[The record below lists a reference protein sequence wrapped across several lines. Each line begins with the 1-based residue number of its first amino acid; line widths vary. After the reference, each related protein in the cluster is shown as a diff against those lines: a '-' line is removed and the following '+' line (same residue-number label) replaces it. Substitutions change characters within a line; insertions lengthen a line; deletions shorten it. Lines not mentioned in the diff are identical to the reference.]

1 METLSVANTG
11 ITAEQAINV
20 RRGQDL
26 VTLKS
31 LDLSHNDL
39 SALNGPAQRA
49 ALGVVLA
56 RLVNLEELYL
66 TGTGIDGDT
75 ALVIVQN
82 INPNIRELS
91 LAGNNLEDWN
101 HPDLAHDL
109 TPAWDQLLDRWDLID
124 LSDTAINAQ
133 AASAIVPYIERTHE
147 GVPKEVIAE
156 LDEPGFHRGVTLDL
170 SNNYLTRFG
179 SGWMR
184 NWEFVEVNDLSCNE
198 LTTLRPEW
206 FLPVRD
212 HLETLVLQG
221 NPFDPQLDRDEFE
234 AVLPNIHLHTFAFRG
249 CQRSNYTIPKSTTRV
264 LRLEPT
270 IRGIAINPGS
280 TVRLAVDVYGRQDL
294 LDNSLAD
301 SVFIIWDDEHVGG
314 TFTGT
319 GRRVEYTA
327 PETPGN
333 YTIITRVSSEQYFG
347 DFEQCTA
354 HFQLKVNR
362 KASVDTAS
370 VQPVNPTGVI
380 PSILTGDNGT
390 AYEVLTP
397 VDGGQYIGD
406 GFNLTAPASAVQNGE
421 FIGVSIQQGEPAS
434 NHGQT
439 HQRYTLGGYWYNISA
454 IDANNEPISNYPLN
468 APSLVCIPLPGELRS
483 RIDDVAI
490 VAMVSGAQSF
500 TVLSS
505 TVRINPDGS
514 TDLCGNLSVLPAS
527 ITAAKRGAPD
537 ALPTPLPD
545 QPDEAAHPDTGG
557 RDLPIGAL
565 IVVML
570 LGISV
575 TLVGARRIT
584 RNTCHQT

>member
-1 METLSVANTG
+1 MPTIQL
-11 ITAEQAINV
+11 
-20 RRGQDL
+20 
-26 VTLKS
+26 
-31 LDLSHNDL
+31 H
-39 SALNGPAQRA
+39 
-49 ALGVVLA
+49 
-56 RLVNLEELYL
+56 
-66 TGTGIDGDT
+66 
-75 ALVIVQN
+75 
-82 INPNIRELS
+82 
-91 LAGNNLEDWN
+91 
-101 HPDLAHDL
+101 HPKEH
-109 TPAWDQLLDRWDLID
+109 
-124 LSDTAINAQ
+124 
-133 AASAIVPYIERTHE
+133 HE
-147 GVPKEVIAE
+147 GA
-156 LDEPGFHRGVTLDL
+156 
-170 SNNYLTRFG
+170 
-179 SGWMR
+179 
-184 NWEFVEVNDLSCNE
+184 
-198 LTTLRPEW
+198 
-206 FLPVRD
+206 
-212 HLETLVLQG
+212 
-221 NPFDPQLDRDEFE
+221 
-234 AVLPNIHLHTFAFRG
+234 
-249 CQRSNYTIPKSTTRV
+249 
-264 LRLEPT
+264 EPT

-333 YTIITRVSSEQYFG
+333 YTIIARVSSEQCFG

-514 TDLCGNLSVLPAS
+514 TDLCGNLSVLPAN

-575 TLVGARRIT
+575 TLVGVRRIT